1 MKGKTYSVLLLDA
14 IIKLLL
20 NRLVL
25 QTGASNDLLDLRSY
39 RSSYALAARGDVDC
53 D

>member
-1 MKGKTYSVLLLDA
+1 MKSKTYSVLLLDA

-25 QTGASNDLLDLRSY
+25 QTGTSKDKWSDRSQV
-39 RSSYALAARGDVDC
+39 VDGVMSWRQEVM
-53 D
+53 

>member
-1 MKGKTYSVLLLDA
+1 LLLDA

-25 QTGASNDLLDLRSY
+25 QTGTSNGLIDLRSWMELCLGGK
-39 RSSYALAARGDVDC
+39 R
-53 D
+53 